1 MSTADKGK
9 QENCIKD
16 PRRIKV
22 VGGVAGNTGDLRQ
35 GGYNIIDGK
44 LWNLRR

>member
-35 GGYNIIDGK
+35 GGYDITGGK
-44 LWNLRR
+44 LRSVRP